1 MPRYNWNI
9 VESNIKLHKSNQ
21 SIYTRVNIV
30 SNSIDL
36 NIFQVDLTV
45 LYKKKVIY
53 LKIVV
58 PHNFKWVRVNN

>member
-9 VESNIKLHKSNQ
+9 VESNIKHHKSNQ

>member
-9 VESNIKLHKSNQ
+9 VESDIKHHKSNQ
-21 SIYTRVNIV
+21 PIYTRVNIV
-30 SNSIDL
+30 CNSIDL

-45 LYKKKVIY
+45 LYKKKVIC

-58 PHNFKWVRVNN
+58 PYNFK